1 MLFGK
6 LFGKGSKKN
15 DKSKDD
21 SSAKKEE
28 KITIKTPFTTF
39 YYINNPP
46 HEIGYEA
53 ELEWYERPQEGPE
66 RFRYNPVGCYIDC
79 DTPDTTEASLCLER
93 LTRLFEDRKWT
104 DGKVKLDVAEN
115 LKGEDGLIKD
125 YSGNPVS
132 KDELMDNLKI
142 RFITVYRD
150 GSIAYSLDHH
160 CTLDTESDV
169 HIVYAVNGDISIKSD
184 SEFYGFN

>member
-53 ELEWYERPQEGPE
+53 EL
-66 RFRYNPVGCYIDC
+66 
-79 DTPDTTEASLCLER
+79 
-93 LTRLFEDRKWT
+93 
-104 DGKVKLDVAEN
+104 
-115 LKGEDGLIKD
+115 
-125 YSGNPVS
+125 
-132 KDELMDNLKI
+132 
-142 RFITVYRD
+142 
-150 GSIAYSLDHH
+150 
-160 CTLDTESDV
+160 
-169 HIVYAVNGDISIKSD
+169 
-184 SEFYGFN
+184 